1 MRSLLFV
8 VPVHGR
14 IGLAKICLR
23 QLRRTCDSLIEN
35 GVAASAIIVSDAET
49 LEALEP
55 AALGFGWVRRDNYFL
70 SRRFNDGIQLATD
83 PKYNPSPADYV
94 VPFGSDDWADYSL
107 FLEPLPDA
115 RTIQGFQ
122 WMSFVRE
129 DGREISS
136 TFLDYEGGSGIRI
149 IPRELVAALGYRPA
163 DEDRERGCDTSILV
177 NLRHAHGSNL
187 RVKHFHLNERQ
198 IVDWKTSGEQLN
210 PYETVTTMRHS
221 EHDPNPFEELAQF
234 YPAEALEEMKLY
246 YFGIDATGFGDEAH
260 LVLMGD
266 AP

>member
-1 MRSLLFV
+1 MSSLMFV

-14 IGLAKICLR
+14 LGLAKICLR
-23 QLRRTCDSLIEN
+23 QLRRTCDSLVEN
-35 GVAASAIIVSDAET
+35 GIAASAIVVSDAYH
-49 LEALEP
+49 LAVLEP
-55 AALGFGWVRRDNYFL
+55 EALGFGWVRRDNQFL

-83 PKYNPSPADYV
+83 PKFNPSPADYV
-94 VPFGSDDWADYSL
+94 VPCGSDDWVDYRL
-107 FLEPLPDA
+107 FLEPLPDSQ
-115 RTIQGFQ
+115 TVQGFQ

-198 IVDWKTSGEQLN
+198 IVDWKTRGEQLN

-246 YFGIDATGFGDEAH
+246 YFGVDVSQFGDAEPRVILGETA
-260 LVLMGD
+260 
-266 AP
+266 